1 MLIIKYI
8 LAQLHN
14 KEIEKNIIS
23 ACFQDNNLIDE
34 IEIEWFYSSS
44 HQEIIKGFKELRK
57 KGQNIDLVIFAEY
70 VSNKKMPVTLSEITD
85 IATVLLSLTNVKQ
98 YIDKLKDLFIKRK
111 IYLITNK
118 LDYNTESNDMLD
130 NLSKLCEELHSNDQN
145 KENTRE
151 YLFTYIDELYKDNAE
166 SKIQTGLL
174 KLDNDI
180 VGFLDGQL
188 ITISAYT
195 GIGKSIFT
203 SQLILNMLKQNK
215 KIDLFSLEMGRSEII
230 NKLVSNG
237 CDIEFNKIYKKELN
251 DTEKEKITLYISDFL
266 STKHL
271 EIYDSIGDIDN
282 IISTIKRDKLKNNI
296 DIAFIDLINRV
307 SNKLVNPKNRAE
319 YLGELTRRLKLLA
332 LQLNIPIVITAQINR
347 VIEGRQDKRP
357 TLADIKESGG
367 IAEDSDLVLG
377 LYRNRELDKREVR
390 DGLKDK
396 GLLDYSSPNP
406 DKNPFAMELITL
418 KGRNVPVEV
427 YSFNWEG
434 KYQRIKNWAR

>member
-1 MLIIKYI
+1 MKYI

-57 KGQNIDLVIFAEY
+57 KGQNIDVVIFCEY
-70 VSNKKMPVTLSEITD
+70 ASNKKMPVTLSEITD

-98 YIDKLKDLFIKRK
+98 YIDKLKDFFVKRK

-130 NLSKLCEELHSNDQN
+130 NLSKLCEELHSNDKN

-203 SQLILNMLKQNK
+203 SQLILNMLKQDK

-237 CDIEFNKIYKKELN
+237 CDIDFNKIYKKELS
-251 DTEKEKITLYISDFL
+251 DIEKEKITLYISEFL
-266 STKHL
+266 SAKHL

>member
-1 MLIIKYI
+1 MKYI

-98 YIDKLKDLFIKRK
+98 YIDKLKDFFVKRK

-237 CDIEFNKIYKKELN
+237 CDIDFNKIYKKELS
-251 DTEKEKITLYISDFL
+251 DIEKEKITLYISEFL
-266 STKHL
+266 SAKHL

>member
-1 MLIIKYI
+1 MKYI

-57 KGQNIDLVIFAEY
+57 KGQNIDVVIFCEY
-70 VSNKKMPVTLSEITD
+70 ASNKKMPVTLSEITD

-98 YIDKLKDLFIKRK
+98 YIDKLKDFFVKRK

-237 CDIEFNKIYKKELN
+237 CDIDFNKIYKKELS
-251 DTEKEKITLYISDFL
+251 DIEKEKITLYISEFL
-266 STKHL
+266 SAKHL

>member
-1 MLIIKYI
+1 MKYI

-98 YIDKLKDLFIKRK
+98 YIDKLKDFFVKRK

-203 SQLILNMLKQNK
+203 SQLILNMLKQDK

-237 CDIEFNKIYKKELN
+237 CDIDFNKIYKKELS
-251 DTEKEKITLYISDFL
+251 DIEKEKITLYISEFL
-266 STKHL
+266 SAKHL

>member
-1 MLIIKYI
+1 MKYI

-203 SQLILNMLKQNK
+203 SQLILNMLKQDK

>member
-1 MLIIKYI
+1 MKYI

-188 ITISAYT
+188 IIISAYT

>member
-1 MLIIKYI
+1 MKYI

-34 IEIEWFYSSS
+34 IEVEWFYSSS

-70 VSNKKMPVTLSEITD
+70 ASNKKMPVTLSEITD

-98 YIDKLKDLFIKRK
+98 YIDKLKDFFVKRK

>member
-1 MLIIKYI
+1 MKYI

-70 VSNKKMPVTLSEITD
+70 ASNKKMPVTLSEITD

-98 YIDKLKDLFIKRK
+98 YIDKLKDFFVKRK

>member
-1 MLIIKYI
+1 MKYI

-57 KGQNIDLVIFAEY
+57 KGQNIDVVIFCEY
-70 VSNKKMPVTLSEITD
+70 ASNKKMPVTLSEITD

-98 YIDKLKDLFIKRK
+98 YIDKLKDFFVKRK

-203 SQLILNMLKQNK
+203 SQLILNMLKQDK

-251 DTEKEKITLYISDFL
+251 DIEKEKITLYISDFL

>member
-1 MLIIKYI
+1 MKYI

>member
-1 MLIIKYI
+1 
-8 LAQLHN
+8 
-14 KEIEKNIIS
+14 
-23 ACFQDNNLIDE
+23 
-34 IEIEWFYSSS
+34 
-44 HQEIIKGFKELRK
+44 
-57 KGQNIDLVIFAEY
+57 
-70 VSNKKMPVTLSEITD
+70 
-85 IATVLLSLTNVKQ
+85 
-98 YIDKLKDLFIKRK
+98 
-111 IYLITNK
+111 
-118 LDYNTESNDMLD
+118 MLD

-203 SQLILNMLKQNK
+203 SQLILNMLKQDK

-237 CDIEFNKIYKKELN
+237 CDIDFNKIYKKELS
-251 DTEKEKITLYISDFL
+251 DIEKEKITLYISEFL
-266 STKHL
+266 SAKHL

>member
-1 MLIIKYI
+1 MKYI

-57 KGQNIDLVIFAEY
+57 KGQNIDVVIFCEY
-70 VSNKKMPVTLSEITD
+70 ASNKKMPVTLSEITD

-98 YIDKLKDLFIKRK
+98 YIDKLKDFFVKRK

-203 SQLILNMLKQNK
+203 SQLILNMLKQDK
-215 KIDLFSLEMGRSEII
+215 KIDLFILEMGRSEII

-237 CDIEFNKIYKKELN
+237 CDIDFNKIYKKELS
-251 DTEKEKITLYISDFL
+251 DIEKEKITLYISEFL
-266 STKHL
+266 SAKHL

>member
-1 MLIIKYI
+1 MKYI

-57 KGQNIDLVIFAEY
+57 KGQNIDVVIFCEY
-70 VSNKKMPVTLSEITD
+70 ASNKKMPVTLSEITD

-98 YIDKLKDLFIKRK
+98 YIDKLKDFFVKRK

-203 SQLILNMLKQNK
+203 SQLILNMLKQDK

-230 NKLVSNG
+230 NNLVSNG

>member
-1 MLIIKYI
+1 MKYI

-57 KGQNIDLVIFAEY
+57 KGQNIDVVIFCEY
-70 VSNKKMPVTLSEITD
+70 ASNKKMPVTLSEITD

-98 YIDKLKDLFIKRK
+98 YIDKLKDFFVKRK

-203 SQLILNMLKQNK
+203 SQLILNMLKQDK

-237 CDIEFNKIYKKELN
+237 CDIDFNKIYKKELS
-251 DTEKEKITLYISDFL
+251 DIEKEKITLYISEFL
-266 STKHL
+266 SAKHL

>member
-1 MLIIKYI
+1 MKYI

-57 KGQNIDLVIFAEY
+57 KGQNIDVVIFCEY
-70 VSNKKMPVTLSEITD
+70 ASNKKMPVTLSEITD

-98 YIDKLKDLFIKRK
+98 YIDKLKDFFVKRK

-203 SQLILNMLKQNK
+203 SQLILNMLKQDK

-230 NKLVSNG
+230 NKFVSNG

-251 DTEKEKITLYISDFL
+251 DREKEKITIYISDFL

-271 EIYDSIGDIDN
+271 EIYDSISDIDN